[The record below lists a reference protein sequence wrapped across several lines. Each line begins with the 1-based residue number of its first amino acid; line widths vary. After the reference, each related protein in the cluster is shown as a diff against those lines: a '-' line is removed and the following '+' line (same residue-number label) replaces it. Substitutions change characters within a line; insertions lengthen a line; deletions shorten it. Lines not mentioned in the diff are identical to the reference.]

1 MALNKFERR
10 LLANQYQILSMLD
23 QNNAEHYE
31 KLQEALEKGYE
42 SYYHG
47 EIFGWIFEGLSESE
61 STLVIDAMDMY
72 FAIQRAYDTLDDK
85 AEIEERRTEFPGFD
99 GNHETAYMSYARFV
113 VEREGRFSHLK
124 SFRADFISH
133 TPMLDRYRR
142 MIDNWKLTANQYDLT
157 PDEITAI
164 LDS

>member
-1 MALNKFERR
+1 VALNKFERR
-10 LLANQYQILSMLD
+10 LLANQYQILSLLD
-23 QNNAEHYE
+23 QSNADHYE

-42 SYYHG
+42 SYYND
-47 EIFGWIFEGLSESE
+47 EIFGWIFDGMSESE
-61 STLVIDAMDMY
+61 SKLVIDAMDMY

-85 AEIEERRTEFPGFD
+85 AEIEERRTKFPGFD

-113 VEREGRFSHLK
+113 VEREGRFSLLK
-124 SFRADFISH
+124 PSSVDFNSH

-142 MIDNWKLTANQYDLT
+142 MIDNWKLTTNQYKLT

>member
-23 QNNAEHYE
+23 QSNAEHYE
-31 KLQEALEKGYE
+31 KMQEALQKGYE
-42 SYYHG
+42 SYYND
-47 EIFGWIFEGLSESE
+47 EIFGWIFDGLSESE

-72 FAIQRAYDTLDDK
+72 FAIQRAYDALDDK
-85 AEIEERRTEFPGFD
+85 AEIEERRTKFPGFD

-113 VEREGRFSHLK
+113 VEREGRFSLLK
-124 SFRADFISH
+124 PSSADFNSH

-142 MIDNWKLTANQYDLT
+142 MIDNWKLTANRYELT
-157 PDEITAI
+157 RDEITAI